1 MFAHGRRKEE
11 EKLGVCEC
19 YERRGG
25 CSWIVSKPRK
35 EEGREL
41 SDARRWAGGRGACRS
56 IGQERRD
63 VPARGEGRRDW
74 GGPRGTQTAPGGVE
88 EWHGEEHLA
97 TESAWWSAAQ
107 NTGAKRGEGGGRRQ
121 GCKCKFRKVQGDY

>member
-1 MFAHGRRKEE
+1 MCASATSE
-11 EKLGVCEC
+11 
-19 YERRGG
+19 GG

-74 GGPRGTQTAPGGVE
+74 GGPRGTQAATGGIE
-88 EWHGEEHLA
+88 EWRGEEQLA
-97 TESAWWSAAQ
+97 AESARQSAAQ
-107 NTGAKRGEGGGRRQ
+107 NRGAKRGEGGGRRQ